1 MAKRPTNSN
10 PTPPKKAAPRKR
22 APAKRTP
29 AKKRPTKAKAG
40 KPSWLKRMWS
50 LCWKVGL
57 VVFSALVIYGIYLDG
72 LIAQKFEG
80 QRWYLPAQIYARP
93 MSLFP
98 GAPITHSQLKKE
110 LALLGYRNTGK
121 AAKEGEYAVA
131 KTRIQ
136 IYRRPFDGPNG
147 HEGPM
152 RVMVHFEDNRIA
164 QVQRSKDGRDLGFL
178 QLEPLLLD
186 RILTG
191 EREDRLF
198 VPRIEI
204 PEPLVTALLRTEDQD
219 FYRHHGIS
227 ISGIARAAFANIK
240 AGKTVQGGST
250 LTQQLAKNFFLT
262 RDRTIVRKAN
272 EALMALIIDAR
283 YGKDEILEA
292 YLNEVYM
299 GQDGAIAVHGVGL
312 AAWHYF
318 GTPLAELDMAQQAML
333 VALVKGPSYYNPWRF
348 PERAQQRRDLIL
360 KLMMEQGSLSSS
372 QYNQLASSSLNLRD
386 PNWRQRHKLPG
397 FRTVMQRELTE
408 RFGPETLNESGL
420 KVYTTLDPL
429 AQQAAE
435 RAVREGMKTLAAKRD
450 DNKLQAAMVVVDRYQ
465 GGVLAVVGDKEPN
478 YKGFNRAT
486 DAHRPIGSLIKP
498 LLYLTALS
506 EPQQFNLMTP
516 LKDAPISLKSNDG
529 QRWQPQNVDKKYRGT
544 VPLKESMINSLN
556 VPTVNLGMAVGID
569 ALNDTLTRAGWTQR
583 FNNNPSAFL
592 GAMDASPY
600 QMAQLYQTLA
610 DGGRYRRLYSIG
622 HVTDSNGNRLV
633 EQQPSSQQVLSENAA
648 WLTNYMLTEVV
659 QRGTAKR
666 LGQQYPNILLAGK
679 TGTTSD
685 GRDAWFAG
693 FDDRDVVVT
702 WVGRDDNS
710 AAGLYGSSAALP
722 LYQRYLEQ
730 REPLSLVMVRP
741 YEVSD
746 GYFASGGQA
755 VAKRCRGAIKVPVD
769 QASWNEPSGCS
780 GSALAT
786 NDEQPDKK
794 NWFEKLLG
802 L

>member
-1 MAKRPTNSN
+1 MAKRPSTSA
-10 PTPPKKAAPRKR
+10 PKKTAATPRNKPAPKKAA
-22 APAKRTP
+22 AKRP
-29 AKKRPTKAKAG
+29 RASKAKSG
-40 KPSWLKRMWS
+40 KRSWLQRLWGLS
-50 LCWKVGL
+50 WKL
-57 VVFSALVIYGIYLDG
+57 ALVGVSVIFVYGIYLDG
-72 LIAQKFEG
+72 QIAQKFEG

-98 GAPITHSQLKKE
+98 GAPITHSQLKQE

-121 AAKEGEYAVA
+121 AAHEGEFAVS
-131 KTRIQ
+131 TSRIQ

-147 HEGPM
+147 FEVPM
-152 RVMVHFEDNRIA
+152 RVMVHFEENRIA
-164 QVQRSKDGRDLGFL
+164 RVQRSSDGRDLGFM

-198 VPRIEI
+198 VPRAEI
-204 PEPLVTALLRTEDQD
+204 PESLITALLRTEDQD
-219 FYRHHGIS
+219 FYHHFGIS
-227 ISGIARAAFANIK
+227 LSGIARAALANAK
-240 AGKTVQGGST
+240 AGRTVQGGST

-262 RDRTIVRKAN
+262 RERSLVRKVN

-283 YGKDEILEA
+283 YSKDEILEA

-318 GTPLAELDMAQQAML
+318 GTPLAELNLSQQALL
-333 VALVKGPSYYNPWRF
+333 VAMIKGPSYYNPWRY
-348 PERAQQRRDLIL
+348 PQRAQQRRDLVL
-360 KLMMEQGSLSSS
+360 KLLLEQGSISAS
-372 QYNQLASSSLNLRD
+372 QYNHGASGDLALRD

-397 FRTVMQRELTE
+397 FNTMMQRELAQ
-408 RFGPETLNESGL
+408 RFGAQTLNQSGL

-435 RAVREGMKTLAAKRD
+435 RAVSRGIKALAKQRD
-450 DNKLQAAMVVVDRYQ
+450 DNQLQAAMVVVDRYQ
-465 GGVLAVVGDKEPN
+465 GGVLAVVGDKDPN
-478 YKGFNRAT
+478 YKGFNRAM
-486 DAHRPIGSLIKP
+486 DARRPIGSLVKP

-506 EPQQFNLMTP
+506 QPQQYHLMTP
-516 LKDAPISLKSNDG
+516 LKDAPISLRSSDG
-529 QRWQPQNVDKKYRGT
+529 QRWQPQNVDKKYRGS
-544 VPLKESMINSLN
+544 VPLQESMINSLN
-556 VPTVNLGMAVGID
+556 VPTVNLGMAVGLE
-569 ALNDTLTRAGWTQR
+569 ALNDTLRQAGWQQR
-583 FNNNPSAFL
+583 FNANPSAFL
-592 GAMDASPY
+592 GALDASPY
-600 QMAQLYQTLA
+600 QVAQLYQTLA

-622 HVTDSNGNRLV
+622 HVTDSDGNRLV
-633 EQQPSSQQVLSENAA
+633 EQQPSSEQVLSENAA
-648 WLTNYMLTEVV
+648 WLTNYMMTEVV
-659 QRGTAKR
+659 KRGTAKR
-666 LGQQYPNILLAGK
+666 LGKQYPHTLLAGK

-741 YEVSD
+741 YEVVD
-746 GYFASGGQA
+746 GYFANSGEA
-755 VAKRCRGAIKVPVD
+755 VAKRCRGALTIPVD
-769 QASWNEPSGCS
+769 QASWPAPRGCGGLS
-780 GSALAT
+780 QAPPAPK
-786 NDEQPDKK
+786 NKK
-794 NWFEKLLG
+794 RNWLEKLLG
-802 L
+802 I